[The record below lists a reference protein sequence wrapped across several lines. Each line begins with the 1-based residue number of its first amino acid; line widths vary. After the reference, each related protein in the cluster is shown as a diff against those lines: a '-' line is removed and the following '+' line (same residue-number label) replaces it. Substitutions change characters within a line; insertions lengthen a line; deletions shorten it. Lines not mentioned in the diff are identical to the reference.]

1 MGSFA
6 SVRVKDGYTQILK
19 TETGTLSSTRQVI
32 EDGVGNDSALKLGTT
47 SIEVNGDQ
55 YFTTAPTT
63 DNAELTAIMIDANNK
78 LVKREMGSNA
88 FSSSVTI
95 TASSPINFTSN
106 VISLIAAGSLAQLTS
121 TTVATNDGFIIYDTS
136 TTSYKGIT
144 LAELRSYLVATPTF
158 TANTPISYDTIT
170 GAFSLLEPALSAGG
184 VLTPATTI
192 DILAYTTAGGNY
204 GALRMPD
211 LITYLSTAVVVSAAG
226 STGQIQYNSAGNFA
240 ATASLVVSGTA
251 GAETLRFAGVID
263 AVKES
268 NSADTFVFRKTGSVD
283 FLGNAEAQRVVF
295 SDDVNTGLGWRTMA
309 TVNGLGK
316 YKAVIVD
323 YVMFND
329 SESKV
334 RVGRLSGC
342 WNTILATS
350 ATFTDTILTYFGA
363 GIDANPL
370 LRISIDGS
378 GVITIEINNS
388 IGERI
393 HVRAEAKFLYSY
405 F

>member
-19 TETGTLSSTRQVI
+19 TETGTLSSTRQTI

-370 LRISIDGS
+370 LRIAINGS

>member
-6 SVRVKDGYTQILK
+6 SVRIKDGYVQILK
-19 TETGTLSSTRQVI
+19 TETGTLSSTRQTI

-63 DNAELTAIMIDANNK
+63 DNAELTAILIDANNK
-78 LVKREMGSNA
+78 LVKRELGSNA

-95 TASSPINFTSN
+95 TANSPINFTSN
-106 VISLIAAGSLAQLTS
+106 VISLLAAGSLSQLTS
-121 TTVATNDGFIIYDTS
+121 TTVATNDGFLIYDTS
-136 TTSYKGIT
+136 ASAYKGIT
-144 LAELRSYLVATPTF
+144 LAELRAYLVSTPTF
-158 TANTPISYDTIT
+158 TANTPISYNTTT
-170 GAFSLLEPALSAGG
+170 GAFSLLEPTLAAGG
-184 VLTPATTI
+184 ILTPASSI
-192 DILAYTTAGGNY
+192 DFLAYNTVGGEY
-204 GALRMPD
+204 GAIRMSD
-211 LITYLSTAVVVSAAG
+211 LATYLSSSVVIAAAG
-226 STGQIQYNSAGNFA
+226 STGEIQFNSSGNFA

-251 GAETLRFAGVID
+251 GAETLRFSGVID

-268 NSADTFVFRKTGSVD
+268 SSSDTFVYRKTGSVD

-350 ATFTDTILTYFGA
+350 ATYTDSILTYFGA

-370 LRISIDGS
+370 LRIAINGS

-405 F
+405 Y

>member
-19 TETGTLSSTRQVI
+19 TETGTLSSTRQTI
-32 EDGVGNDSALKLGTT
+32 EDGVGNDSALRLGTT

-63 DNAELTAIMIDANNK
+63 DNAELTAILIDANNK
-78 LVKREMGSNA
+78 IVKRELGSNA
-88 FSSSVTI
+88 FNSSVTI
-95 TASSPINFTSN
+95 TATSPINFTSN
-106 VISLIAAGSLAQLTS
+106 VISLIAAGSLSQLTS

-144 LAELRSYLVATPTF
+144 LAELRTYLTSTPTF
-158 TANTPISYDTIT
+158 TASSPILYNSGT
-170 GAFSLLEPALSAGG
+170 GAFSMQTPIASPAGSVDPSTNPEILVYDTVSGGYGG
-184 VLTPATTI
+184 VLIT
-192 DILAYTTAGGNY
+192 
-204 GALRMPD
+204 D
-211 LITYLSTAVVVSAAG
+211 LITYLNTSVTVVAAG
-226 STGQIQYNSAGNFA
+226 STGQIQFNNAGALA
-240 ATASLVVSGTA
+240 ATSSLLISGTV

-268 NSADTFVFRKTGSVD
+268 TSADTYVYRKTGSVD

-350 ATFTDTILTYFGA
+350 ATYTDTILTYFGS

-370 LRISIDGS
+370 LRVAINGS

>member
-6 SVRVKDGYTQILK
+6 SVRVKDGYPQILK
-19 TETGTLSSTRQVI
+19 TETGTLSSTRQTI
-32 EDGVGNDSALKLGTT
+32 EDGVGNDSALKIGTT

-55 YFTTAPTT
+55 YFTIAPTT
-63 DNAELTAIMIDANNK
+63 DNAELTAILIDANNK
-78 LVKREMGSNA
+78 LVKRELGSNA

-95 TASSPINFTSN
+95 TANSPINFTSN

-121 TTVATNDGFIIYDTS
+121 TTVATNDGFLIYDTS
-136 TTSYKGIT
+136 ASAYKGIT
-144 LAELRSYLVATPTF
+144 LAELRSYLVSTPTF
-158 TANTPISYDTIT
+158 TANTPISYNTTT
-170 GAFSLLEPALSAGG
+170 GAFSLLEPTLAAGG
-184 VLTPATTI
+184 VLTPASSI
-192 DILAYTTAGGNY
+192 DILAYSTVGGNY
-204 GALRMPD
+204 GALRMSD
-211 LITYLSTAVVVSAAG
+211 LITYLSSSVVISAAG
-226 STGQIQYNSAGNFA
+226 STGQIQYNSSGNFA
-240 ATASLVVSGTA
+240 ATPSLVISGTA

-268 NSADTFVFRKTGSVD
+268 TSSDTFVYRKAGSVD

-350 ATFTDTILTYFGA
+350 ATYTDTILTYFGA

-370 LRISIDGS
+370 LRIAINGS

>member
-1 MGSFA
+1 MASFA

-19 TETGTLSSTRQVI
+19 TETGTLSSTRQTI

-63 DNAELTAIMIDANNK
+63 DNAELTGIFIDANNK
-78 LVKREMGSNA
+78 LVKRELGSNA

-95 TASSPINFTSN
+95 TANSPISITSN
-106 VISLIAAGSLAQLTS
+106 VISMIATGTLAQLTS
-121 TTVATNDGFIIYDTS
+121 ATVATNDGFLIYDS
-136 TTSYKGIT
+136 SASAYKGIT
-144 LAELRSYLVATPTF
+144 LAELRSYLLSTPTF
-158 TANTPISYDTIT
+158 TANTPISYNTST
-170 GAFSLLEPALSAGG
+170 GVFSLLQPSLAVAGI
-184 VLTPATTI
+184 LTPGSDI
-192 DILAYTTAGGNY
+192 DFLAYTTTGTNY
-204 GALRMPD
+204 GALRMAD

-226 STGQIQYNSAGNFA
+226 STGEIQFNSAGNFA
-240 ATASLVVSGTA
+240 ATASLVISGTA
-251 GAETLRFAGVID
+251 GAETLRFAGIAD

-268 NSADTFVFRKTGSVD
+268 TSSGTFIYRKAGSVD
-283 FLGNAEAQRVVF
+283 FLGNAEAQRIVF
-295 SDDVNTGLGWRTMA
+295 SDDVNNGLGWRTMA

-370 LRISIDGS
+370 LRIAINGS